1 MEPADYDAWYRTPR
15 GAWIGEQE
23 FRLLRAMLGPRPG
36 ETLLDIGCGTGY
48 FTRLFAA
55 DGGCQVTGLD
65 IDRSWAGYAAS
76 HAAGKDAYVCGT
88 AIELPFRNGTFDL
101 AVSVAALC
109 FVTDQ
114 RRGIREMLRVT
125 KRRFAIGLLHRRSLL
140 YWEKGRSGGKG
151 AYRGAHWHTESEI
164 RELFAGLPVADLQ
177 VRFAVALPAGG
188 AFAQS
193 LEPLLS
199 PWWPFASFIA
209 VAGDVV
215 PQSNLQRRSDRS
227 EICIGG

>member
-1 MEPADYDAWYRTPR
+1 MKPADYDAWYRAPR

-36 ETLLDIGCGTGY
+36 ETLLDVGCGTGY
-48 FTRLFAA
+48 FTRRFAA
-55 DGGCQVTGLD
+55 DGECRVTGLD
-65 IDRSWAGYAAS
+65 IDCSWAGYAAS
-76 HAAGKDAYVCGT
+76 QSAGNEAYVCGT

-101 AVSVAALC
+101 AISVAALC

-114 RRGIREMLRVT
+114 RRGIQEILRVT

-140 YWEKGRSGGKG
+140 YWQKGRSGGKG
-151 AYRGAHWHTESEI
+151 AYRGARWHTESEI
-164 RELFAGLPVADLQ
+164 RELFAGLPVANLQ
-177 VRFAVALPAGG
+177 VRAAVALPAGG

-193 LEPLLS
+193 MEPLLS

-215 PQSNLQRRSDRS
+215 PQSN
-227 EICIGG
+227 

>member
-1 MEPADYDAWYRTPR
+1 MKPADYDAWYSAPR

-36 ETLLDIGCGTGY
+36 EPLLAVGCGTGY
-48 FTRLFAA
+48 FTRRFAA
-55 DGGCQVTGLD
+55 DGECRVTGLD
-65 IDRSWAGYAAS
+65 IDCSWAGYAAS
-76 HAAGKDAYVCGT
+76 QSAGKYAYVCGT

-177 VRFAVALPAGG
+177 VRAAVALPAGG

-193 LEPLLS
+193 MEPLLS

>member
-23 FRLLRAMLGPRPG
+23 FRLLRGMLGPRPG
-36 ETLLDIGCGTGY
+36 ERLLDVGCGTGY
-48 FTRLFAA
+48 FTRRFTAES
-55 DGGCQVTGLD
+55 GCRVTGLD
-65 IDRSWAGYAAS
+65 IDCAWTGYAAA
-76 HAAGKDAYVCGT
+76 HAAGDEAYVCGT

-109 FVTDQ
+109 FVADQ
-114 RRGIREMLRVT
+114 RRGIREILRVT

-140 YWEKGRSGGKG
+140 YVQKGRHGGRG

-164 RELFAGLPVADLQ
+164 RDLLSGLPVANLQ
-177 VRFAVALPAGG
+177 VRTAVALPGGG

-193 LEPLLS
+193 MEPLLS
-199 PWWPFASFIA
+199 RWWPLASFIA

-215 PQSNLQRRSDRS
+215 PQSN
-227 EICIGG
+227 

>member
-36 ETLLDIGCGTGY
+36 ETLLDVGCGTGY
-48 FTRLFAA
+48 FTRRFAA
-55 DGGCQVTGLD
+55 DSERQVTGLD

-76 HAAGKDAYVCGT
+76 HSGSNEAYVCGT
-88 AIELPFRNGTFDL
+88 AIELPFRNGAFDL

-114 RRGIREMLRVT
+114 RRGIQEILRVT

-140 YWEKGRSGGKG
+140 YWQKGRSGGKG

-164 RELFAGLPVADLQ
+164 RELFSGLPVANLQ
-177 VRFAVALPAGG
+177 LRAAVALATGG

-193 LEPLLS
+193 MEPLLS

-215 PQSNLQRRSDRS
+215 PQSD
-227 EICIGG
+227 